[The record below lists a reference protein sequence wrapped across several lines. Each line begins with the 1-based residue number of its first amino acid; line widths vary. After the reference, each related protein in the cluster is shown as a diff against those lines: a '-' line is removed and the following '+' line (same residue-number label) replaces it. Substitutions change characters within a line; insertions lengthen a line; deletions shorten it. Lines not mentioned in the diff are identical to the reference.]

1 MQIYSKIIKLFA
13 KDEEKSDFAEFFS
26 RPINEQKKVIKSVV
40 KEANE
45 EQKEL
50 YKRYK
55 YKTDSLLVKTP

>member
-1 MQIYSKIIKLFA
+1 MYNRIIRFFT

-26 RPINEQKKVIKSVV
+26 KPIEQQKKVIKSVV

-50 YKRYK
+50 YERYK
-55 YKTDSLLVKTP
+55 TNSLLVKTP